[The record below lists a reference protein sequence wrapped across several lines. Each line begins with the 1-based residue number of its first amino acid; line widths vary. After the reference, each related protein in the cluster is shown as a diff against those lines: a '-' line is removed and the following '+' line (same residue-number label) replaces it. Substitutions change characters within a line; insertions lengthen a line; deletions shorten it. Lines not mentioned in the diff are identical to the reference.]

1 LITKIT
7 LNIQVLMDINGGS
20 KNVTKLEN
28 YYEIDIDNFISNPY
42 VTYNNSI
49 FFNKKKNLK

>member
-1 LITKIT
+1 
-7 LNIQVLMDINGGS
+7 MDINGGS